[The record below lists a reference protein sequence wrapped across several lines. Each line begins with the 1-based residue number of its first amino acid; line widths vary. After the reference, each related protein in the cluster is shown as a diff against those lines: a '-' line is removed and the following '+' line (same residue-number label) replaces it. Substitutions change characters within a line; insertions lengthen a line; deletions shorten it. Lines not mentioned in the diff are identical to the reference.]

1 MNHSNPPD
9 VPSGAMDDAGPME
22 AVLRQARASGRLR
35 MKPETLEA
43 IRGRHVAA
51 GDVLEIARAAGI
63 VAAKRTAELIPL
75 CQPVCLAAVEV
86 AFDFPDDH
94 TIAVEAIARARA
106 VASVGTEALLA
117 VVLAALTVQDM
128 CKAIDPAILIEQI
141 RLEEES
147 GGQSGHFVRRG

>member
-1 MNHSNPPD
+1 MTYSNTPE
-9 VPSGAMDDAGPME
+9 VSGGAADDAGPM
-22 AVLRQARASGRLR
+22 AAALRQARASGRLR
-35 MKPETLEA
+35 MKPETLEL
-43 IRGRHVAA
+43 IRNRRVVS
-51 GDVLEIARAAGI
+51 GDVLEIARVAGI

-86 AFDFPDDH
+86 AFDFPDDR

-106 VASVGTEALLA
+106 VASVGTEALVA

-128 CKAIDPAILIEQI
+128 CKATDPAILIEQI

-147 GGQSGHFVRRG
+147 GGQSGHFVRGN